1 MKAAFM
7 PFGGGSRGKYP
18 MFVKRLTIA
27 KMAPTLLVCVGQAL
41 ARMEMRL
48 AVAHFFRRYPHA
60 RISEKEAMTDDDM
73 KPKMYFLV
81 SPKGHRC
88 LVQLS

>member
-1 MKAAFM
+1 M
-7 PFGGGSRGKYP
+7 S
-18 MFVKRLTIA
+18 VIRLAVA
-27 KMAPTLLVCVGQAL
+27 KMILNLLACIGIAL

-60 RISEKEAMTDDDM
+60 RMSDKEGMTDDDM
-73 KPKMYFLV
+73 EPKMYFLV

-88 LVQLS
+88 LVQLT